1 MMINDY
7 PLQKELDRIA
17 SALEDL
23 VELQIMARKGVK
35 ESTVIS
41 EAETLPTVKERAAE
55 IKNIAVG
62 YVRSEKLSNE
72 SIKSLLTELNI
83 SRMDEFTT
91 HQQMDDFTKSL
102 DKLIKLQESK

>member
-1 MMINDY
+1 MKLEQLEESINR
-7 PLQKELDRIA
+7 LA
-17 SALEDL
+17 SAVEDL
-23 VELQIMARKGVK
+23 VELQIMQRKGVK
-35 ESTVIS
+35 ESSIIS
-41 EAETLPTVKERAAE
+41 ETERRPTIKERAAE
-55 IKNIAVG
+55 IRNRAVG

-102 DKLIKLQESK
+102 DKLIKLQELK

>member
-1 MMINDY
+1 MKLEKLEESINR
-7 PLQKELDRIA
+7 LA
-17 SALEDL
+17 SAVEDL
-23 VELQIMARKGVK
+23 VELQIMQRKGVK
-35 ESTVIS
+35 ESSIIS
-41 EAETLPTVKERAAE
+41 EAENIPTVKERAAE

-102 DKLIKLQESK
+102 DKLIKLQELK